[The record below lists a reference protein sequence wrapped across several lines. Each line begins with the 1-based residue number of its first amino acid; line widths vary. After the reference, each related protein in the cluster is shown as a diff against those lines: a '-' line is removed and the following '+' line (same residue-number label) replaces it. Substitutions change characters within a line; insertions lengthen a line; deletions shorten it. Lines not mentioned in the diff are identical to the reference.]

1 MHAVFVDQF
10 SVYIYMYID
19 SLNIK
24 IENTGNTQ
32 KKHEK
37 AIKI

>member
-10 SVYIYMYID
+10 SVYIYID